1 MSGGAF
7 AAFGDFVFAMHER
20 GDAVNFNA
28 LSRSRNTRMST
39 HATISGVP
47 IVEAIGLD
55 AETVRL
61 SGVLASG
68 VTGDVDA
75 ALDRLRALQDGK
87 PHPLTRGSRYYG
99 LFVVRSFTYSEDQW
113 SGDALAVAT
122 WTLELIATREGAN
135 G

>member
-7 AAFGDFVFAMHER
+7 AAFGDFVFSMHER

-87 PHPLTRGSRYYG
+87 PRPLTRGSRYYG

-113 SGDALAVAT
+113 SGDVLAVAT
-122 WTLELIATREGAN
+122 WTLELIATREAAN